1 MNRALKSTGHQQDI
15 IDRFDLGD
23 LSLSTRRDN
32 RTNLARQRHQ
42 PTVAQNMG
50 LIGKAPRE
58 LGQCFFCYSNFKIL
72 RLSQIFETF
81 SNF

>member
-58 LGQCFFCYSNFKIL
+58 LGQCFFVI
-72 RLSQIFETF
+72 QI
-81 SNF
+81 